1 MPTAA
6 FNMFNEF
13 VQNLG
18 EKEHNLGSDVLKFA
32 LTNTAP
38 SATDASFLPGTLHPA
53 PAAANGYAPATLTK
67 TYTES
72 GGVGTLTLTANVVFT
87 ASGGQIGPFRYV
99 ILYNDTGTTPTDPV
113 IAWYDYGAGGVTLE
127 DTEFFT
133 INSGTILTIA
143 SA

>member
-6 FNMFNEF
+6 YNKFNEF

-18 EKEHNLGSDVLKFA
+18 QKEHDLSNDVLKFA

-38 SATDASFLPGTLHPA
+38 SASDASFLPGTLHPA
-53 PAAANGYAPATLTK
+53 PAAANGYAPATATV
-67 TYTES
+67 TYTET
-72 GGVGTLTLTANVVFT
+72 GGTATLALSSNVVFT

-113 IAWYDYGAGGVTLE
+113 ISYYDYGSSITLE
-127 DTEFFT
+127 DTETFT
-133 INSGTILTIA
+133 INSGTLLTIA
-143 SA
+143 